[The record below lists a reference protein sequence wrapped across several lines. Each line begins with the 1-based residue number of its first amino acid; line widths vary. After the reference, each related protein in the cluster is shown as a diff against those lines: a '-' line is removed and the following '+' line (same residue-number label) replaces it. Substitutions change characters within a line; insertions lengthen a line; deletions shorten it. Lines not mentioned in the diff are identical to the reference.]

1 MIDKIK
7 IMESEIKRLKNKD
20 NINNVINDVV
30 NVDINN
36 QLIKLEE
43 HEDSC

>member
-20 NINNVINDVV
+20 NINDVV

-43 HEDSC
+43 HEDSCW

>member
-20 NINNVINDVV
+20 NINDVV

>member
-1 MIDKIK
+1 
-7 IMESEIKRLKNKD
+7 MESEIKRLKNKD
-20 NINNVINDVV
+20 NINDVVNDVINDVV